1 MRHSPAVKAA
11 AGIRKEKET
20 EIAVGGH
27 HSHSIAEIT
36 FARYSDDN
44 FFFRKLLRKG
54 SEDSCWWLPTT
65 LILWER

>member
-11 AGIRKEKET
+11 AGIRKQKET

-27 HSHSIAEIT
+27 HSHSLAEIT

-44 FFFRKLLRKG
+44 FFL
-54 SEDSCWWLPTT
+54 ENY
-65 LILWER
+65 